1 MSELNK
7 QNKIITYIFELGLI
21 KSVGETREFMREN
34 SSPYVFNCSEPKT
47 IRFEWFLSEDEKS
60 ATLIEMFE
68 DSDAAKLRLE
78 NHSESHLVK
87 EFPEYFEIKNFIVL
101 GDIKPDM
108 KDKLADWN
116 ADLRGNVGGFFKGLE
131 LIMKNLST
139 TTPLR
144 WSRFLIFIKLVMHKE
159 FYKEIS

>member
-7 QNKIITYIFELGLI
+7 PNKIITYIFELGLI
-21 KSVGETREFMREN
+21 RSVNEARQFMREN

-87 EFPEYFEIKNFIVL
+87 EFPEFLVL
-101 GDIKPDM
+101 GDIQPDM

-116 ADLRGNVGGFFKGLE
+116 ADLRGNVGGFFKGLDQ
-131 LIMKNLST
+131 
-139 TTPLR
+139 
-144 WSRFLIFIKLVMHKE
+144 
-159 FYKEIS
+159 

>member
-1 MSELNK
+1 
-7 QNKIITYIFELGLI
+7 
-21 KSVGETREFMREN
+21 
-34 SSPYVFNCSEPKT
+34 
-47 IRFEWFLSEDEKS
+47 
-60 ATLIEMFE
+60 MFK

-116 ADLRGNVGGFFKGLE
+116 ADLRENVGGFFKGLN
-131 LIMKNLST
+131 K
-139 TTPLR
+139 
-144 WSRFLIFIKLVMHKE
+144 
-159 FYKEIS
+159 

>member
-21 KSVGETREFMREN
+21 KGLDETRQFMREN

-78 NHSESHLVK
+78 NHSKSHLVK
-87 EFPEYFEIKNFIVL
+87 EFPEYFEIKSFIVL

-131 LIMKNLST
+131 Q
-139 TTPLR
+139 
-144 WSRFLIFIKLVMHKE
+144 
-159 FYKEIS
+159 

>member
-1 MSELNK
+1 MSSGLN
-7 QNKIITYIFELGLI
+7 QSNSVITYIFELKLI
-21 KSVGETREFMREN
+21 KSIEEVKNFMSEN
-34 SSPYVFNCSEPKT
+34 SSPYVFNCPEPKT

-60 ATLIEMFE
+60 ATLLEMFE

-116 ADLRGNVGGFFKGLE
+116 ADLRVNVGGFFKGLD
-131 LIMKNLST
+131 
-139 TTPLR
+139 
-144 WSRFLIFIKLVMHKE
+144 
-159 FYKEIS
+159 

>member
-7 QNKIITYIFELGLI
+7 QNSIITYIFELELT
-21 KSVGETREFMREN
+21 KSVDEVKEFMREN
-34 SSPYVFNCSEPKT
+34 SSTSVFNCTEPKT

-116 ADLRGNVGGFFKGLE
+116 ADLRGNVGGFFKGL
-131 LIMKNLST
+131 N
-139 TTPLR
+139 
-144 WSRFLIFIKLVMHKE
+144 
-159 FYKEIS
+159 

>member
-21 KSVGETREFMREN
+21 KTVNETKKFMREN
-34 SSPYVFNCSEPKT
+34 SSAYVFNCSEPKT
-47 IRFEWFLSEDEKS
+47 IRFEWFLSKDEKS

-87 EFPEYFEIKNFIVL
+87 EFPEYFEIKQFIVL
-101 GDIKPDM
+101 GDIQPDM
-108 KDKLADWN
+108 KDCLLYTSPSPRD
-116 ADLRGNVGGFFKGLE
+116 V
-131 LIMKNLST
+131 
-139 TTPLR
+139 
-144 WSRFLIFIKLVMHKE
+144 
-159 FYKEIS
+159 

>member
-7 QNKIITYIFELGLI
+7 QNPIITYIFELELI
-21 KSVGETREFMREN
+21 KSVDEVKEFMREI
-34 SSPYVFNCSEPKT
+34 SSPYVFNCAEPKT

-78 NHSESHLVK
+78 NHSASHLA
-87 EFPEYFEIKNFIVL
+87 EQFPEHFEIKQFIVL

-108 KDKLADWN
+108 KEKLADWN
-116 ADLRGNVGGFFKGLE
+116 ADLRGNVAGFFKG
-131 LIMKNLST
+131 ID
-139 TTPLR
+139 
-144 WSRFLIFIKLVMHKE
+144 
-159 FYKEIS
+159 